1 YSIYVIGGAA
11 VIAIVLAFIGKFTAL
26 ISSIPTPV
34 MGGVSILLFGII
46 AASGLRMLVESKVDF
61 ANNRNLVIA
70 SVILVVGIG
79 NLVFN
84 LKEIGINLQIEGM
97 ALAALSGIILNLI

>member
-1 YSIYVIGGAA
+1 
-11 VIAIVLAFIGKFTAL
+11 
-26 ISSIPTPV
+26 
-34 MGGVSILLFGII
+34 
-46 AASGLRMLVESKVDF
+46 MLVESIVDF

-97 ALAALSGIILNLI
+97 ALAALSGIILNLILPKEKKQNN

>member
-1 YSIYVIGGAA
+1 
-11 VIAIVLAFIGKFTAL
+11 
-26 ISSIPTPV
+26 
-34 MGGVSILLFGII
+34 
-46 AASGLRMLVESKVDF
+46 MLVESKVDF

-97 ALAALSGIILNLI
+97 ALVVTFRNYFELNLT

>member
-1 YSIYVIGGAA
+1 KFCNL
-11 VIAIVLAFIGKFTAL
+11 AITCH
-26 ISSIPTPV
+26 PC
-34 MGGVSILLFGII
+34 
-46 AASGLRMLVESKVDF
+46 
-61 ANNRNLVIA
+61 

-97 ALAALSGIILNLI
+97 ALAALSGIILNLILPKEKKQNN